1 MWVKGSFIPRNFN
14 IYQIM
19 VIDSL
24 MKEVFGM
31 QLDNN
36 FYNGIID
43 MFLACMD
50 RTFGLDV
57 KKIKTT

>member
-1 MWVKGSFIPRNFN
+1 
-14 IYQIM
+14 
-19 VIDSL
+19 
-24 MKEVFGM
+24 M

-57 KKIKTT
+57 KK